1 MSPAAKLTKQALR
14 LTPTERARLAH
25 ALITS
30 LDEPAD
36 LDAEEAW
43 AKEVE
48 RRMEEI
54 RNGTVVGIPF
64 DEAIAKARA
73 KLKSK

>member
-1 MSPAAKLTKQALR
+1 MSPTAKLTKQALR

-25 ALITS
+25 TLIAS

-43 AKEVE
+43 AKEIE
-48 RRMEEI
+48 RRVKEI
-54 RNGTVVGIPF
+54 RSGKAVGRPV
-64 DEAIAKARA
+64 DEALADIRA